1 MTSKRKT
8 GFDSYFD
15 KRMQTPA
22 FADEYAKASS
32 EIATIDKLVRLLD
45 TTRIAADMPKAELA
59 RRISAKP
66 EIVRRLFTAASPN
79 PTMATV
85 LKIADALGLTLQ
97 LVPKRAPIR
106 VARGGPRR
114 SPQRRAANG

>member
-1 MTSKRKT
+1 MARKHRT

-15 KRMQTPA
+15 KRMQDPA
-22 FADEYAKASS
+22 FADEYATASA

-45 TTRIAADMPKAELA
+45 ATRVAADMPKAELA

-66 EIVRRLFTAASPN
+66 EIVRRLFTTASPN

-85 LKIADALGLTLQ
+85 LKVADALGLTLQ

-106 VARGGPRR
+106 VARRPRQL
-114 SPQRRAANG
+114 SQRRAANG